1 MKITVPENT
10 EPINVVTK
18 EIFDTIQVFVIPKP
32 EMNRTTL
39 TLTTGRLEFCEYR
52 FNKKTVRNI
61 TNVCTERIF
70 DSQPF
75 VYNKKLY
82 GFNLD

>member
-52 FNKKTVRNI
+52 FNKKTVRDI
-61 TNVCTERIF
+61 TCVIAYVLNEFLTANR
-70 DSQPF
+70 S
-75 VYNKKLY
+75 NTTKKKLS
-82 GFNLD
+82 